1 MESAG
6 VTLKFLP
13 PLVCVCLPIKAGYKE
28 DHWIQTMFSSVTSAH
43 FHFHMWEC
51 VDMKQQSLS
60 VLSIQHEKQFPTD
73 SRTTH
78 DSSCFSFCPDNTAC
92 TMTGGWRVQSAC
104 EPIPLWYRI
113 KSITHYSTQMHWT
126 HKQSIVRA
134 WRLHYLHK
142 WQLFPHTNSKLWV
155 HPQIGPL
162 SSGGVL

>member
-1 MESAG
+1 MQKNKYPADGGKEGEKGERQKLRYNEIIHSMESAG

-92 TMTGGWRVQSAC
+92 TMTGG
-104 EPIPLWYRI
+104 
-113 KSITHYSTQMHWT
+113 
-126 HKQSIVRA
+126 
-134 WRLHYLHK
+134 
-142 WQLFPHTNSKLWV
+142 
-155 HPQIGPL
+155 
-162 SSGGVL
+162 